1 MVCFLS
7 FYRKE
12 KILSSENI
20 EVTKSF
26 DMLTTEHKD
35 NVETP
40 TEEIEKSRIHKLQEL
55 LDILEIQIKNK
66 TAYLSAPPE
75 MALKDLEYKNQLRE
89 IYRKS
94 TQCYGDLNRG
104 KTQGKIENKLGH
116 EKIQA
121 DPKKEKIDSKIDK
134 RETRAHSDQV
144 VYEIIKILDKART
157 RDGHPEG
164 SKKEKSK
171 FKHNASLK
179 DSRSVQHCG
188 GEPSTSTNHQKM
200 RQKRKE
206 SKEISALMS
215 ESPYA
220 ESMRCKEVHLPRMK
234 LSPHQKG
241 EPVFPPAQSKTICK
255 LPPIQGSKQTSSPA
269 LAVCT
274 VSDRSLD
281 ILSPMV
287 PRTPSRQEGRPACA
301 LRVPASPVPRQV
313 SPGHVVPAAARSMSR
328 TGSGTPSTPL
338 IRSPL
343 MNIPTTS
350 QDIRK
355 CLQAR
360 KTPKKT

>member
-40 TEEIEKSRIHKLQEL
+40 TEEIQKSRIHKLQEL

-144 VYEIIKILDKART
+144 VHEIIKILDKART
-157 RDGHPEG
+157 GDGNPG
-164 SKKEKSK
+164 DPKKEKSNH
-171 FKHNASLK
+171 KHNASLK

-188 GEPSTSTNHQKM
+188 GEPSTNRQKM

-220 ESMRCKEVHLPRMK
+220 ESMRCKELHLPRMK

-241 EPVFPPAQSKTICK
+241 EPVFPPAQSKKICK

-281 ILSPMV
+281 TLSPMV

-360 KTPKKT
+360 KNPKKT

>member
-1 MVCFLS
+1 ML
-7 FYRKE
+7 
-12 KILSSENI
+12 SENI

-35 NVETP
+35 NVETV
-40 TEEIEKSRIHKLQEL
+40 TEEIQKSRIHKLQEL

-121 DPKKEKIDSKIDK
+121 DPKREKIDSKIDK
-134 RETRAHSDQV
+134 RETRALSDQV
-144 VYEIIKILDKART
+144 VHEIIKILDKART
-157 RDGHPEG
+157 GDGNPG
-164 SKKEKSK
+164 DPKKEKSNH
-171 FKHNASLK
+171 KHNASLK

-188 GEPSTSTNHQKM
+188 GEPSTNRQKM

-241 EPVFPPAQSKTICK
+241 EPVFPPAQSKKVCT

-274 VSDRSLD
+274 VSDRSQTPLGT
-281 ILSPMV
+281 LSPMV

-301 LRVPASPVPRQV
+301 PRLLASPVPRQV

-328 TGSGTPSTPL
+328 TGTGTPSTPP

-343 MNIPTTS
+343 MIIPTTS

-360 KTPKKT
+360 KTSKKT

>member
-1 MVCFLS
+1 M
-7 FYRKE
+7 
-12 KILSSENI
+12 SSENI
-20 EVTKSF
+20 EVTKRF
-26 DMLTTEHKD
+26 DMLTTEHKN

-40 TEEIEKSRIHKLQEL
+40 TEEIQKSRIHKLQEL

-94 TQCYGDLNRG
+94 TQCHGDLNRG
-104 KTQGKIENKLGH
+104 KTQGKIENKQDH

-144 VYEIIKILDKART
+144 VYEIIKILDKAQT
-157 RDGHPEG
+157 RDGHPEHF
-164 SKKEKSK
+164 KKENSNP
-171 FKHNASLK
+171 KHNASLK
-179 DSRSVQHCG
+179 DSRSLQNCG
-188 GEPSTSTNHQKM
+188 GKPSANDQKM
-200 RQKRKE
+200 RRKQKE

-220 ESMRCKEVHLPRMK
+220 ENMRCKGVHLPRMK
-234 LSPHQKG
+234 HSPHQKG
-241 EPVFPPAQSKTICK
+241 EPVFPPAQSKKVCT

-274 VSDRSLD
+274 VSDRSQTPLGT
-281 ILSPMV
+281 LSPMV

-301 LRVPASPVPRQV
+301 PRVPVAPVPRQV
-313 SPGHVVPAAARSMSR
+313 SPGHVVPATARSMSW
-328 TGSGTPSTPL
+328 TGTDTPP

-343 MNIPTTS
+343 MIIPTTS
-350 QDIRK
+350 QDISK

-360 KTPKKT
+360 KNPKKT